1 MISFKPNWTSLVNLN
16 WAIFKAHT
24 VSYIL
29 WNAKRFYLEIIGKYL
44 CKFEYADVL
53 INHFTA
59 NLGNRHLR
67 YVIVF
72 AEMNSLPVGD
82 ELHPDTNAG

>member
-1 MISFKPNWTSLVNLN
+1 MN
-16 WAIFKAHT
+16 WAIFKADT

-29 WNAKRFYLEIIGKYL
+29 WNVKRFCLEIIGKYPS
-44 CKFEYADVL
+44 KFEYADVL

-59 NLGNRHLR
+59 NLGNRNLR

-72 AEMNSLPVGD
+72 ADMNSLPVGE